1 MFVSTKQKR
10 IATLARNNPAMA
22 FTSLNHYI
30 DYNWLLQACQ
40 LTRKDGATGVDDQ
53 TADMYERQLETN
65 LLDLLDRM
73 KSGRYRAPALRRVYI
88 PKGKGQQRSLGIPT
102 FEDKIAQRAVAMLL
116 EPIYEQDFYNCSFG
130 FRKGRSAHHALQS
143 LRSHIMH
150 GGGQW
155 VLDVDIQKYF
165 DTIGHSQ
172 LRLFLARRVSDGVV
186 RKLIVSS

>member
-1 MFVSTKQKR
+1 
-10 IATLARNNPAMA
+10 MA

-30 DYNWLLQACQ
+30 DYNWLLQAYQ

-150 GGGQW
+150 GGGHW

-165 DTIGHSQ
+165 DTIDHSQ